1 MEQRKTQG
9 KLRLVL
15 QPTIIRIY
23 KVAGIVA
30 LGAILL
36 GLLSF
41 LVINVFYFFNHTW
54 VRPVV
59 ITPTHQKV
67 IDASTTLADARLRA
81 SQFETERLEV
91 NAELAQIDRVVVSAD
106 KYLGELGPLLTEA
119 ESKSIKTAELAILR
133 RQIDEV
139 QLQREE
145 AIGRRAAL
153 QQRAQHMA
161 LRINEQGRLVEQLAA
176 SPYLR
181 AVERRV
187 VLVFIPYS
195 NLPNV
200 KVDTKLYGCSWGV
213 ALCSRVGRI
222 ISLLDGEAQELHPHD
237 ESIQR
242 GVMAEIELSKPTA
255 GGDKVLFAGGKPLWL
270 F

>member
-1 MEQRKTQG
+1 METRKPQS
-9 KLRLVL
+9 KVRLVI
-15 QPTIIRIY
+15 QPTLIKIY

-30 LGAILL
+30 LGAILV

-41 LVINVFYFFNHTW
+41 LIVNVFYFFNHTW

-67 IDASTTLADARLRA
+67 IDASTTLADARLRY

-91 NAELAQIDRVVVSAD
+91 NAELAQIERVVTTEDKFVAD
-106 KYLGELGPLLTEA
+106 VGPLVEA
-119 ESKSIKTAELAILR
+119 EGKPIKTADAALLR
-133 RQIDEV
+133 RQVDEAK
-139 QLQREE
+139 LKRDE
-145 AIGRRAAL
+145 AIGHRVSL

-161 LRINEQGRLVEQLAA
+161 LRINEQGQLVDQLAA

-181 AVERRV
+181 AVGRKV

-200 KVDTKLYGCSWGV
+200 KVGTKLYGCAWGLT
-213 ALCSRVGRI
+213 LCSRVGRI
-222 ISLLDGEAQELHPHD
+222 ISLLDGEVQEMHPHD
-237 ESIQR
+237 ETLQR
-242 GVMAEIELSKPTA
+242 GVMAEIELSKSSA